1 LPVITSVNHVGLT
14 VSNLDRAVAFYRD
27 VLGLKVVMQQEKQG
41 GYLEAI
47 TGYPGAH
54 VRMAHLTAP
63 GGGRLEL
70 FQYLEPRGSGRPAD
84 PRSIGITHACL
95 VVDDVHEAHRRLV
108 EAGAEPFSEPVEID
122 TGANAG
128 AYGVYVRDPDG
139 IVLELFQ
146 PKPS

>member
-1 LPVITSVNHVGLT
+1 MIASIDHTGLT
-14 VSNLDRAVAFYRD
+14 VSDLDRALGFYRD
-27 VLGLKVVMQQEKQG
+27 VLGLELVMQQEKAG
-41 GYLEAI
+41 GYLAAI

-54 VRMAHLTAP
+54 VRMAHLTTP

-70 FQYLEPRGSGRPAD
+70 FEYVVPRGSGRP
-84 PRSIGITHACL
+84 PGTSTIGITHVCL
-95 VVDDVHEAHRRLV
+95 VVADIRETYRKLV
-108 EAGAEPFSEPVEID
+108 DAGAEPLSEPIEID

-146 PKPS
+146 RRPSP